1 MTLVTV
7 WSLIQGDILT
17 AKPLNIS
24 TFMTKSTLLLSAA
37 TLLFVA
43 NSCNKADDAEPQYGT
58 IGDYV
63 WADANSNGQ
72 QDSGELPVAGVK
84 VVLYDGA
91 GTRKLDS
98 TITSSTGAY
107 AYEKLASGSYK
118 LRFTAPS
125 GTIATTPSTGSDA
138 TDSDINALGW
148 SHNITINVSKALPDT
163 LRINKQV
170 DAGFRAQTS
179 FAKDVNA
186 ILVASCQPCHLEGG
200 GANFVARMKHVN
212 NFAIAI
218 GAATFIL
225 DRVSRAQGAAGMM
238 PLGRTRLTD
247 DKIAIIKKWIDD
259 GLAE

>member
-1 MTLVTV
+1 
-7 WSLIQGDILT
+7 
-17 AKPLNIS
+17 
-24 TFMTKSTLLLSAA
+24 MTKTTLFLSAA
-37 TLLFVA
+37 TLLFVV

-63 WADANSNGQ
+63 WADANANGQ
-72 QDSGELPVAGVK
+72 QDSGELPLSGVK

-98 TITSSTGAY
+98 TTTNSTGNY

-118 LRFTAPS
+118 LRFTAPTGS
-125 GTIATTPSTGSDA
+125 IGNAGTGSDA
-138 TDSDINALGW
+138 TDSDINNLGW
-148 SHNITINVSKALPDT
+148 SHTITIDVSKSMTDS
-163 LRINKQV
+163 LRVNKQV
-170 DAGFRAQTS
+170 DAGFRAKTS
-179 FAKDVNA
+179 FAKDVNP
-186 ILVASCQPCHLEGG
+186 ILVASCQPCHLEGS
-200 GANFVARMKHVN
+200 GANFAARVKHVN
-212 NFAIAI
+212 NFATAK

-238 PLGRTRLTD
+238 PFNRTRLTE